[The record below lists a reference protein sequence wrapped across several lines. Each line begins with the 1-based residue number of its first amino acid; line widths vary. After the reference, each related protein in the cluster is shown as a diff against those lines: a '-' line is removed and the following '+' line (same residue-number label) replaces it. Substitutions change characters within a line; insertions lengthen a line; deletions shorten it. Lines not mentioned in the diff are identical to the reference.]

1 MNEVWELGGVTNEE
15 HGSVVEHPVEVA
27 LLGAEL
33 DREAARVAG
42 GVGGPGLTT
51 DGGEA
56 HSGAGAVA
64 DLGEELG
71 AGEVG
76 DVVSD
81 FEVTVCAGALGVDL

>member
-1 MNEVWELGGVTNEE
+1 MNEVRELGGIANEE